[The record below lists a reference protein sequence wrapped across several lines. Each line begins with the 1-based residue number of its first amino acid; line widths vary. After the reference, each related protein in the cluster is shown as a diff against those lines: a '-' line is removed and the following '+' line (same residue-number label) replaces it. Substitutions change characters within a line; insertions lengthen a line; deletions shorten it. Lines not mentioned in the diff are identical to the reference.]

1 MRNTNP
7 NKDAHVF
14 KQGAILFL
22 CVLICAASIFGI
34 WKILHR
40 DGPTSGA
47 LTPSEALETL
57 AAPQQT
63 GEPTQPPEPIA
74 TPSPVLAPEP
84 TQQPEETVVMANP
97 LEERGAL
104 PNTMSEPEME
114 NMNII
119 EGTPESMPGESVQL
133 PLSGLIVGIDPG
145 HQAHGN
151 SEQEPVSP
159 GSSETKAKVS
169 SGTQGVASG
178 VPEYET
184 NLEISLRLRDA
195 LQALGAQV
203 VMTRTHNDVDISNI
217 ERAQLCNEA
226 GVDVVLRL
234 HCNGST
240 NSDAQGIG
248 LYVTATGNIAAESY
262 AIAEVLLE
270 AMVQETGADKDG
282 VFRRDTYSGL
292 NWSEVPAIIVEMG
305 FMSNAEEDLKLQDP
319 EYQQKLIDGM
329 VMGLAEY
336 YGRTLME
343 E

>member
-1 MRNTNP
+1 MRNTNA
-7 NKDAHVF
+7 NREAGVF

-22 CVLICAASIFGI
+22 CALLCAASIFGI

-40 DGPTSGA
+40 NSPTSGT
-47 LTPSEALETL
+47 LTPSEAVETPS
-57 AAPQQT
+57 AAQQT
-63 GEPTQPPEPIA
+63 DAPTQPPEPIA
-74 TPSPVLAPEP
+74 TPSPVPTPEL
-84 TQQPEETVVMANP
+84 TRQPEETVVMANP

-104 PNTMSEPEME
+104 PNTMSEPETE
-114 NMNII
+114 DI
-119 EGTPESMPGESVQL
+119 EETPESMPGESVQL
-133 PLSGLIVGIDPG
+133 PLSGLIIGIDPG

-184 NLEISLRLRDA
+184 NLKISLQLRDV

-203 VMTRTHNDVDISNI
+203 VMTRTRNDVDISNI
-217 ERAQLCNEA
+217 ERAQMCNEA

-248 LYVTATGNIAAESY
+248 LYVTATGDIAAESY

-270 AMVQETGADKDG
+270 AMVQETGAEKDG

-329 VMGLAEY
+329 VRGLAEY